1 MEQISS
7 PYQTLYHTNLYL
19 SNLYIQVYNKAMARD
34 HFAQM
39 YAHRS
44 HRHDEPH
51 DSIGFDK
58 AIAGLCG
65 MLYSVVTLKAF
76 FPPRL
81 NSGQSDYEKKITM
94 GQNSSPYQAILPG
107 DQDETHNPL

>member
-1 MEQISS
+1 MG
-7 PYQTLYHTNLYL
+7 
-19 SNLYIQVYNKAMARD
+19 RD

-39 YAHRS
+39 YKNKS

-58 AIAGLCG
+58 AVGALCG

-76 FPPRL
+76 FPSAPPPQM
-81 NSGQSDYEKKITM
+81 NHYPVKDAEGGDSKYVQ
-94 GQNSSPYQAILPG
+94 LP
-107 DQDETHNPL
+107 LF